1 MQDIKLILKDI
12 EVRKANDFWILK
24 KQNELEQRW
33 YILLIKEWR
42 KAWRKKLVI
51 VQKSIFIWL
60 ICRNRIDFNPVLA
73 STIDHGIPIYQTEP
87 FLIM

>member
-42 KAWRKKLVI
+42 KGLKKKAGNCAEI
-51 VQKSIFIWL
+51 NFYL
-60 ICRNRIDFNPVLA
+60 IDMSKQNRFQ
-73 STIDHGIPIYQTEP
+73 SCFG
-87 FLIM
+87 